1 MTSPAPT
8 KGKARPSEIVAVI
21 RRILAENGREYRWYY
36 VLAVLC
42 LVTVAATTAFT
53 AWIMK
58 DVVDQIFYEQRGD
71 LIALICV
78 SILGAFML
86 RGLASYGQ
94 AVTLA
99 RIGNNLV
106 ARYQRRI
113 FAHLMKLGVGFF
125 NDTRSGRLAAQ
136 INENVNGIRD
146 LLSMTLTSVARDAVS
161 LFALIGVMIWQDPVL
176 SLM

>member
-1 MTSPAPT
+1 M
-8 KGKARPSEIVAVI
+8 AVI
-21 RRILAENGREYRWYY
+21 RRILAENGRDYRWYY
-36 VLAVLC
+36 ALAVLC
-42 LVTVAATTAFT
+42 LVMVAATTAFT

-58 DVVDQIFYEQRGD
+58 DVVDQIFYQQRGD
-71 LIALICV
+71 LIALICLL
-78 SILGAFML
+78 ILGAFML
-86 RGLASYGQ
+86 RGLATYGQ

-113 FAHLMKLGVGFF
+113 FAHLMKLGIGFF

-146 LLSMTLTSVARDAVS
+146 LLSMTLTSLARDAVS
-161 LFALIGVMIWQDPVL
+161 LIALIGVMIWQDPML
-176 SLM
+176 SLMSLLIGPP